1 MSEELKQ
8 HVLKNG
14 LTLGLVEIAL
24 FVLTYV
30 CLIDSITGEDSSILL
45 LGLVLLAPILF
56 MIIFSIYQTIN
67 FRKSNKGFLSFKEA
81 FTSCTGVLIAG
92 GFIVLVFN
100 LMLFSFIYPEF
111 SSVMIEAQ
119 IEILITLLEFFNSPV
134 EQIEESIA
142 FIEENPDFSPTIFV
156 NHYIKSF
163 ILYTVFGLLVAAFTK
178 NEKPEFSEE

>member
-8 HVLKNG
+8 HILKNG

-24 FVLTYV
+24 FVLTFMS
-30 CLIDSITGEDSSILL
+30 LIDSIVGKDSSILL
-45 LGLVLLAPILF
+45 LVLVLLAPILF

-67 FRKSNKGFLSFKEA
+67 FRKSNGGYLSFKEA
-81 FTSCTGVLIAG
+81 FTSCTGVLMAG

-111 SSVMIEAQ
+111 SNVMIDAQ
-119 IEILITLLEFFNSPV
+119 IEISITLLEFFNSPV
-134 EQIEESIA
+134 EQIEESVA
-142 FIEENPDFSPTIFV
+142 LIEENSNFSPKIFV
-156 NHYIKSF
+156 NSYIKSI

-178 NEKPEFSEE
+178 KDKPKFSEE